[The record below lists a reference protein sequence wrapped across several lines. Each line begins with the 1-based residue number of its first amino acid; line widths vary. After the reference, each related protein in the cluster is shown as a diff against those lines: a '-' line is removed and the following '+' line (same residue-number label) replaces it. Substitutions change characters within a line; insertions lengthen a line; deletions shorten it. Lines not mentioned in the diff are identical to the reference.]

1 MIRGT
6 KGDLVKL
13 LILMKLIILDICL
26 SIKPNHAINEVTIKQ
41 TFVDFQSR
49 FFIRICNNGTWT
61 DWKQIQTT

>member
-26 SIKPNHAINEVTIKQ
+26 SIKSNHWIINQIHQVIMDSWKRLLLMMSPPNKLL
-41 TFVDFQSR
+41 
-49 FFIRICNNGTWT
+49 
-61 DWKQIQTT
+61 